1 MTEDNNTLKR
11 ARFNHK
17 WGMLSVYAMIKDIH
31 FIHPLDG
38 YSRTA
43 EEQFALFK
51 AGRSKCDGYKK
62 ESMHQ
67 LDRARDIVI
76 VDDKGNPINDYGDHP
91 DYAVLGK
98 FWEDIGGTY
107 GGFWKKFPDIFHFEY

>member
-1 MTEDNNTLKR
+1 MSDDNNTLKR

-17 WGMLSVYAMIKDIH
+17 WGMLSVFAMIKEIQ

-43 EEQFALFK
+43 SEQNALYN
-51 AGRSKCDGYKK
+51 AGKSKCDGYVKV
-62 ESMHQ
+62 SMHQ

-76 VDDKGNPINDYGDHP
+76 VDDKGNPVNKYGDHP
-91 DYAVLGK
+91 NYAVLGK
-98 FWEDIGGTY
+98 FWEDIGGRW
-107 GGFWKKFPDIFHFEY
+107 GGNFTGFRDIFHFEY